1 MKYVQIDI
9 DLNRQGIEPVLSGLI
24 ELGITDTVVQ
34 DPSDVDQLINKEN
47 DYDWDYIDDS
57 VLELKNEK
65 PKVTIYF
72 EGVDAG
78 LGQLGPIK
86 KMLEKLKA
94 LEKEGQLG
102 KDVDLGSLEVTHQIL
117 DDEDWKDNWKE
128 YFKPTKISGKVV
140 VKPTWQEYEPKEDEL
155 LLEIDPG
162 MAFGTGTHETTSLC
176 VKMMEKYMQAEDK
189 VLDVGCGS
197 GILSIVGALL
207 GSKDILGVEIDPI
220 AVDVAKENVKLNH
233 VDQVVK
239 IQEGDLTKGLDYCAD
254 LVVANLMADLVMMLS
269 KDVANHMVKGGIYI
283 SSGILVEKIEAVS
296 KVIEESGFEIVE
308 VVTDGMWSAIVAR
321 L

>member
-176 VKMMEKYMQAEDK
+176 VKMMEKYMKAEDK